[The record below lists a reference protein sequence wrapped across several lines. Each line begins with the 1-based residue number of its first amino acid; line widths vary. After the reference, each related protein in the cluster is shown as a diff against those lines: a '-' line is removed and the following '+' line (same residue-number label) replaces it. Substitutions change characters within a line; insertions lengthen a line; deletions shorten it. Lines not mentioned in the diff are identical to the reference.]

1 MKLNR
6 PSPAILLLVGFAA
19 ASSTMSGH
27 AEQALSSSTKLVS
40 QHRVAAAP
48 GVVEPNSKEREIS
61 AQIVG
66 VIKEFKVEENDEVT
80 AGQVIAVIDNAEQSA
95 RVASAQ
101 AQLALRQA
109 ELDRILHGAR
119 GEELREAKAALSE
132 ADAGLKYA
140 RRDYERRLPL
150 AKRGVSPQAVLD
162 QAKANLDAS
171 EARRT
176 VAAERLA
183 QLETGAR
190 PEDIDAARARLRL
203 AEAELASAKAMF
215 DKTFIRSPV
224 AGTVLRRT
232 HEVGETVTNVP
243 PTAVAIV
250 GDLRGLKVR
259 AEVDETDIGKVTP
272 DQRVEVVSDAYPGRK
287 FQGRVSWVSFR
298 MGSKIVQTGRPADR
312 VDTKVLQVLIDL
324 DEDAK
329 LPVGLRV
336 DAYLFGELVAA
347 KPSH

>member
-1 MKLNR
+1 MKFDR
-6 PSPAILLLVGFAA
+6 PSLAILLVGFAA
-19 ASSTMSGH
+19 VSSTMSSR
-27 AEQALSSSTKLVS
+27 AEQALSSSAKLVS

-80 AGQVIAVIDNAEQSA
+80 AGQIIAVIDNAEQNA

-162 QAKANLDAS
+162 QAKATLDAN

-203 AEAELASAKAMF
+203 ADAELASAKAML

-224 AGTVLRRT
+224 AGTVLRRA

-243 PTAVAIV
+243 PTAVAII

-272 DQRVEVVSDAYPGRK
+272 DQRVEVVSDAYPGRR

-298 MGSKIVQTGRPADR
+298 MGSKFVQTGRPADR

-347 KPSH
+347 KPAR